1 MEDQGVDV
9 ALFGWFV
16 GCDYSQTFMR
26 GCCVDPVLGFGLV
39 REYRTYV
46 GAFNLKPFR

>member
-1 MEDQGVDV
+1 
-9 ALFGWFV
+9 
-16 GCDYSQTFMR
+16 MR

-46 GAFNLKPFR
+46 GAFNLKPFRWFDL